1 MTLEEFREEYNM
13 APYSLEDFADGAAG
27 IEDCDDL
34 ANAADAFLTAK
45 FAFESMMDY
54 YGVEVG

>member
-13 APYSLEDFADGAAG
+13 APYSLEEFADGAAG
-27 IEDCDDL
+27 VVDCDGL

-45 FAFESMMDY
+45 LQFEYMMDY